1 MVVDDRDILGRSFL
15 PPEADPPLPVDPDA
29 VPPAPFA
36 LQHLELVARWHP
48 QVGKRS
54 CWFSRRSLRS
64 AIGWISKSNR
74 RLRRPLQIL
83 AVSGIGEALNHL
95 PKIAALAL

>member
-15 PPEADPPLPVDPDA
+15 PPEADPPLPVDPNA
-29 VPPAPFA
+29 VT
-36 LQHLELVARWHP
+36 ARA
-48 QVGKRS
+48 
-54 CWFSRRSLRS
+54 SRRSLRS